1 MMDNKNFQFQYVVI
15 NSAFNVIKN
24 ILLSIA
30 MLMKPTPIN
39 NQKQKNK
46 EWDDLLSYKLK
57 N

>member
-1 MMDNKNFQFQYVVI
+1 MDNKNFQFQYVVI

-30 MLMKPTPIN
+30 MLMKPTPIH